1 VKNNEKKFIKK
12 SNANPNIAYQMYKE
26 PKKENTSTDVYY
38 KTKKKIPESKVSI
51 PTLDSVIEAK
61 EWVDNVN
68 RK

>member
-1 VKNNEKKFIKK
+1 
-12 SNANPNIAYQMYKE
+12 MYKE